1 MVNAAP
7 PYRPLEDVSGTQP
20 VRAAATEPPPPPQP
34 SRVSR
39 GWVVAVAIGIL
50 IALRVVVVA
59 IAIVSPDAAGPRDA
73 FLVDAGRYHEIAEH
87 AGRPYQAFD
96 VEYPPVT
103 LAFIEAVNGPT
114 RSDTARNVAIASLLL
129 DVAVAGALAW
139 GWGRRVA
146 VVYLALG
153 LPFLLL
159 PFVYFRV
166 DLLSVALAVW
176 GLALVRRNRPVAGG
190 VLFALA
196 VFAKL
201 WPLALLPWFVVHRK
215 WRALATTV
223 ATGAIGAA
231 LWFAWSG
238 TDGVAQVVTFRHA
251 RGWQI
256 ESLLG
261 GFAHLV
267 TDAPTRIESGAVR
280 VGDSPAWAS
289 AVLGVVIV
297 ALVSWIWVRAAHA
310 RDRSV
315 QLADG
320 LVPLT
325 AICVVL
331 LCSPLLSPQ
340 YLIWLMPFAAIA
352 WTPGRPMPTVLVV
365 VATMLTMWL
374 ATGYVDLTNGQLG
387 AELLLVAR
395 NLTLVTIVVLGFAA
409 TRTGLAS
416 RRPGTHA
423 LPAAFPTTR
432 GAEPVVPV

>member
-1 MVNAAP
+1 MVNAAT
-7 PYRPLEDVSGTQP
+7 PYRPLEHISGTEP
-20 VRAAATEPPPPPQP
+20 LRAVASEPPQA
-34 SRVSR
+34 SRTSWISSA
-39 GWVVAVAIGIL
+39 GVVAVAIGIL
-50 IALRVVVVA
+50 IALRIIVVA

-87 AGRPYQAFD
+87 SGRPYQSFA
-96 VEYPPVT
+96 VEFPPVT

-114 RSDTARNVAIASLLL
+114 RSDTARNLGIASVLL

-146 VVYLALG
+146 VVYLVLG

-166 DLLSVALAVW
+166 DLLSVAMAVW
-176 GLALVRRNRPVAGG
+176 GLALVRRNRLVAGG
-190 VLFALA
+190 ALFALA

-215 WRALATTV
+215 WRALATAIV
-223 ATGAIGAA
+223 TGAVGAA
-231 LWFAWSG
+231 AWFAWSR
-238 TDGVAQVVTFRHA
+238 TDGIAQVITFRHA

-280 VGDSPAWAS
+280 VGDSPGWAS

-297 ALVSWIWVRAAHA
+297 VLVGCIWVRSVHA

-320 LVPLT
+320 VVPLT
-325 AICVVL
+325 AVCVVL

-340 YLIWLMPFAAIA
+340 YLIWLLPFAAIA
-352 WTPGRPMPTVLVV
+352 WTPGRPMPTILVV

-374 ATGYVDLTNGQLG
+374 ATGYVDLTNGQIG
-387 AELLLVAR
+387 PELLLVAR

-409 TRTGLAS
+409 TRAGTAS
-416 RRPGTHA
+416 RRQGTRA
-423 LPAAFPTTR
+423 LPAA
-432 GAEPVVPV
+432 

>member
-7 PYRPLEDVSGTQP
+7 PYRPLESTSVTEP
-20 VRAAATEPPPPPQP
+20 LRAASE
-34 SRVSR
+34 SHGVSR
-39 GWVVAVAIGIL
+39 SSRTSSSRVVAVAIGVL
-50 IALRVVVVA
+50 IALRIVVVA
-59 IAIVSPDAAGPRDA
+59 IAVVSPKDAGPPDA
-73 FLVDAGRYHEIAEH
+73 FLADAGRYREIAEH

-96 VEYPPVT
+96 VEFPPVT

-114 RSDTARNVAIASLLL
+114 RSDTARNVAIASVLL

-139 GWGRRVA
+139 GWGRRIA
-146 VVYLALG
+146 VVYLVIG

-166 DLLSVALAVW
+166 DLLSVAMAVW
-176 GLALVRRNRPVAGG
+176 GLALARRSRLVAGG
-190 VLFALA
+190 ALFALA

-223 ATGAIGAA
+223 ATGAIGATA
-231 LWFAWSG
+231 WFAWSG

-251 RGWQI
+251 RGWQV

-280 VGDSPAWAS
+280 VGSSPGWAS
-289 AVLGVVIV
+289 AVLGVVLV
-297 ALVSWIWVRAAHA
+297 ALVSGIWVRSVHA

-320 LVPLT
+320 VVPLT

-340 YLIWLMPFAAIA
+340 YLMWLMPFAAIA
-352 WTPGRPMPTVLVV
+352 WTPGRPMPTILVV

-374 ATGYVDLTNGQLG
+374 ATGYVDLTNGRVG

-395 NLTLVTIVVLGFAA
+395 NLTLVAIVVLGFAA
-409 TRTGLAS
+409 TKAGGAA
-416 RRPGTHA
+416 RRQGTHA
-423 LPAAFPTTR
+423 LPAA
-432 GAEPVVPV
+432 